1 MAEEKEQKRKKSF
14 KESAFVRYFTDLGE
28 ALSKGDWAV
37 KSSLIVMGMG
47 FFKRKQIMK
56 GILVTL
62 VEIAYILCFAIFSI
76 PYLAKF
82 STLGT
87 VQYQDP
93 KINPLTF
100 EVEQFP
106 YDNSF
111 LILIYGIT
119 SLFLLFVFL
128 LYYIHNIKRAYA
140 VMCDE
145 RDGRHVN
152 SFKQDLREMLGKK
165 FHVTLMSIPTVGVV
179 LMNILPLLVLIAIA
193 FTNYDKNH
201 MPPGAL
207 FTWVG
212 FENFTALFGGKLSLT
227 FGYAFRK
234 VLTWTLT
241 WAFLATFTC
250 FIGGILLAL
259 LINSEGVKLPKMW
272 RTLFVIAIAVPQF
285 VTLILV
291 RNFFADQGIFNQ
303 ICQNLGILDLCK
315 SLRLV
320 NPNAT
325 FIPFLTDKNWT
336 KVMIILINIW
346 VGIPY
351 QMLIATGVLMNAPKD
366 QIESA
371 RIDGAS
377 KWQIFWKVI
386 IPYILVVQGPALITD
401 FVRNINNFNVIY
413 LLTQDVYITQDAGM
427 YKSNAKEVDLL
438 VTWLFRLTQEEQ
450 NYKMASVI
458 GIIVFVI
465 SVVFTLISYSRLM
478 RGGREEDY
486 QI

>member
-1 MAEEKEQKRKKSF
+1 MATEKAKQKKLF
-14 KESAFVRYFTDLGE
+14 AQTAFARYFLDFGE
-28 ALSKGDWAV
+28 AIAKGDWAV
-37 KSSLIVMGMG
+37 KASLGVMGMS
-47 FFKRKQIMK
+47 FFKRKQIAK
-56 GILVTL
+56 GVLVTL
-62 VEIAYILCFAIFSI
+62 VQLAYLLCLILFSI
-76 PYLAKF
+76 PNLAKF

-111 LILIYGIT
+111 LILIYGIA

-128 LYYIHNIKRAYA
+128 LYYVHNVKRAYA
-140 VMCDE
+140 VMLDE
-145 RDGRHVN
+145 KNGKHVN
-152 SFKQDLREMLGKK
+152 SFKEDLKQMLGKK
-165 FHVTLMSIPTVGVV
+165 FHVTLMIIPAIGVV

-201 MPPGAL
+201 MPPGTL

-212 FENFTALFGGKLSLT
+212 FENFTDLFGGKLSLT
-227 FGYAFRK
+227 FGYAFKK
-234 VLTWTLT
+234 VLAWTLT

-315 SLRLV
+315 NLGLV
-320 NPNAT
+320 NKNAV

-366 QIESA
+366 QLESA
-371 RIDGAS
+371 RIDGAN
-377 KWQIFWKVI
+377 KWKIFWRII

-413 LLTQDVYITQDAGM
+413 LLTQDVYITQDAGL

-478 RGGREEDY
+478 KGGREEDY